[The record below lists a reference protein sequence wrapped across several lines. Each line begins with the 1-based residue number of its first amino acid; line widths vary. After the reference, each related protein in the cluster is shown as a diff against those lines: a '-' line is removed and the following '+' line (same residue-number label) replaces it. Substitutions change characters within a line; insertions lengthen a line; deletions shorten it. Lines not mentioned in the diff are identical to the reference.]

1 MLDDGGLV
9 ITSLQAFCLNF
20 LWFESKTKNVHRH
33 EKGSVKNLDV
43 VTESLDKCFNIF
55 PFNIWSRDI
64 SESQC

>member
-33 EKGSVKNLDV
+33 VKELQKKKLEV
-43 VTESLDKCFNIF
+43 VT
-55 PFNIWSRDI
+55 
-64 SESQC
+64 